1 MLVRRLFAFGIFVM
15 PVKEIKS
22 NSQIVSKEL
31 PIMLY
36 NNVLEVIGQTPLI
49 KINRLVKNSAVSVYG
64 KLEASNPGGSVKER
78 ISLSM
83 VEAGERSGELTRD
96 KIVLE
101 ATSGNTGIGLAMVCA
116 AKGYRCQLIMP
127 ESASIE
133 RRKIMKA
140 YGAEIILTPAQKAT
154 DGAIEKSYALVRE
167 FPERYFLTDQYNNDA
182 NWKAHYYGTG
192 PEIWEQT
199 EGAVTHV
206 VATLGT
212 SGTVMGL
219 CEYFRDQHPHV
230 EVVGVE
236 PYLGHKIQG
245 LKNMKESYKP
255 EIFNKKLAHHI
266 VNIEDEAA
274 FETARLMARKEG
286 LLVGMSGGAALS
298 AALDFSKD
306 LEGGLVVVILPDGG
320 ERYLST
326 PLFTQESEGEEKK
339 SQLRFFNTMTK
350 KKEVFKPQKEGE
362 VTFYSCGP
370 TAYEPASLSQCRRFV
385 VSDIITRYLEAKG
398 LEVRSYMNF
407 TDLDDNT
414 IQGAEKAG
422 KPLNE
427 FTQEFIG
434 GFKHDM
440 DLLGVKEAT
449 GYPKASENVDT
460 MIEIAHSL
468 LHKGYAY
475 EKHGSIYFDISKFK
489 NYGKLSGIDL
499 SKIQLGK
506 TVDLDN
512 YEKDNPRDFTLL
524 KRSTLSELKKG
535 IFFETDWG
543 NVRPSW
549 HVECSAMATSLLG
562 ETMDIHTASRNLLFP
577 HHENEIAIAESLTG
591 KTLANYWL
599 HSELLMVD
607 GKMMSS
613 ENNNVITL
621 QDVVD
626 KGFTARELRFLFFSV
641 HYRKPIHFTYKRLQS
656 VKTTLRRIDDFTCKL
671 LCLPPGRPHPEV
683 AAFVSAM
690 EERYFEAMDD
700 DLNVSKALS
709 ALTTFIRQMNPVLQV
724 NNLDGEQKAYVL
736 ASLSRLNSV
745 LQVMRLKGCPLGAEA
760 NRLIQI
766 REEARVI
773 KDWQAAD
780 SARDEL
786 TKRGITIIDTENGPV
801 WKREGEDECE

>member
-1 MLVRRLFAFGIFVM
+1 
-15 PVKEIKS
+15 
-22 NSQIVSKEL
+22 
-31 PIMLY
+31 MLY
-36 NNVLEVIGQTPLI
+36 SNVLEAIGNTPLI
-49 KINRLVKNSAVSVYG
+49 KINRIGKNLPVEFYG
-64 KLEASNPGGSVKER
+64 KLEASNPGGSIKER

-83 VEAGERSGELTRD
+83 IETGEKTGELTRD

-140 YGAEIILTPAQKAT
+140 YGAEIILTPASKAT

-167 FPERYFLTDQYNNDA
+167 FPERYFLSDQYNTEA
-182 NWKAHYYGTG
+182 NWKAHYYKTG
-192 PEIWEQT
+192 PEIWQQT
-199 EGAVTHV
+199 EGRVTHI

-219 CEYFRDQHPHV
+219 SKYFRENHPQV
-230 EVVGVE
+230 EVVAVE

-255 EIFNKKLAHHI
+255 EIFNKKEPHHI
-266 VNIEDEAA
+266 INVDDTPS
-274 FETARLMARKEG
+274 FDTARQLAREEG
-286 LLVGMSGGAALS
+286 LLVGMSSGAAMA
-298 AALDFSKD
+298 AALQFAAKLDS
-306 LEGGLVVVILPDGG
+306 GLIVMIFPDGG

-326 PLFTQESEGEEKK
+326 ELFSQPAETGEKK
-339 SQLRFFNTMTK
+339 SQLRLYNTMTK
-350 KKEVFKPQKEGE
+350 KKEVFKPQKPNE

-370 TAYEPASLSQCRRFV
+370 TAYEPANLSQCRRFI
-385 VSDIITRYLEAKG
+385 VSDIITRYLEARG
-398 LEVRSYMNF
+398 FSVRSYMNF

-422 KPLNE
+422 KPLKE
-427 FTQEFIG
+427 FTSDFIE
-434 GFKHDM
+434 GFKNDM
-440 DLLGVKEAT
+440 KLLGVKDAT
-449 GYPKASENVDT
+449 GYPKASENVEN
-460 MIEIAHSL
+460 MIEIAHKL

-549 HVECSAMATSLLG
+549 HVECSAMATNLLG

-607 GKMMSS
+607 GKMMTT

-621 QDVVD
+621 QDVID
-626 KGFTARELRFLFFSV
+626 KGFTPRELRFLLLSI
-641 HYRKPIHFTYKRLQS
+641 HYRKPINFTYKRLES
-656 VKTTLRRIDDFTCKL
+656 IKTALRRIDDFTCKL

-683 AAFVSAM
+683 AAYVTGM
-690 EERYFEAMDD
+690 EEKFFEAMDD
-700 DLNVSKALS
+700 DLNVSKGLS
-709 ALTTFIRQMNPVLQV
+709 SLMTFIRHMHPVLQV
-724 NNLDGEQKAYVL
+724 NNLDGEQKEYVL
-736 ASLSRLNSV
+736 SSLSKLNHV
-745 LQVMRLKGCPLGAEA
+745 LQIMRLKGCPLGAEA
-760 NRLIQI
+760 NRLIQL
-766 REEARVI
+766 REKARTEKDWKAADEAR
-773 KDWQAAD
+773 DA
-780 SARDEL
+780 L
-786 TKRGITIIDTENGPV
+786 NKRGITVIDTENGPV
-801 WKREGEDECE
+801 WKRIGEERCGELDKDLN